1 MPSTLYLDAARM
13 GQMAPSAQWALHD
26 FVRLAGEEGCTL
38 YFEQFLKSGFSA
50 LPTTHQKRYPG
61 LRCWGGLDELKTA
74 LAEFAGLAVGSRPIV
89 AGRSTNLMKLIAK
102 LLFQSGKRILITD
115 LTWPSY
121 QRILEREA
129 RKAVGVIER
138 VQVRGGILRGDIS
151 GGDLVDTITR
161 TLGARKCDGMFIP
174 EVSHDGIRLPTA
186 KIVASV
192 RQAATAMFVAVDGS
206 QAFGHVP
213 LNLTQTPCDFYLTGC
228 HKWLGSHLPLGIGF
242 LPNPATRDDI
252 ARRAAERVERGRLD
266 DPLLAFLQSI
276 ETGQMRRFTETVNL
290 SSLFSCR
297 GALEDQFTDGPGAGR
312 LRRRL
317 ANADLVRRIGH
328 MTAWKPLTPM
338 EELRSAS
345 VLLQS
350 ASAAVC
356 RLAPDRLRSLFHD
369 RGIAL
374 TSYIAGVVRLAMPSV
389 PLSTCQAGSLIQALA
404 LIQPHAS
411 WRESAEALSA

>member
-1 MPSTLYLDAARM
+1 
-13 GQMAPSAQWALHD
+13 MAPSAQWALHD

-50 LPTTHQKRYPG
+50 LRATHQERYPG
-61 LRCWGGLDELKTA
+61 LRCWCGLDELKAA
-74 LAEFAGLAVGSRPIV
+74 LADFAGLPVGSRPIV
-89 AGRSTNLMKLIAK
+89 AGRTANLMKLTAK
-102 LLFQSGKRILITD
+102 LLFQAGQRILITD

-129 RKAVGVIER
+129 RKSVGEINR
-138 VQVRGGILRGDIS
+138 VHVRDAILRGTVS
-151 GGDLVDTITR
+151 GAELVDMIVR
-161 TLGARKCDGMFIP
+161 RCRDEKCDGVFIP
-174 EVSHDGIRLPTA
+174 EVSHDGIRLPVAGIVTA
-186 KIVASV
+186 L
-192 RQAATAMFVAVDGS
+192 RQYDPTLFVAVDGS
-206 QAFGHVP
+206 QAFGHMA

-242 LPNPATRDDI
+242 LPNQATRADI
-252 ARRAAERVERGRLD
+252 PRRAAKLVQRGRLD

-276 ETGQMRRFTETVNL
+276 ETGRMRRFTETVNL
-290 SSLFSCR
+290 SPLFSCR
-297 GALEDQFTDGPGAGR
+297 GALDDQFTDGPLAGR

-317 ANADLVRRIGH
+317 ANADLVRRIAR

-338 EELRSAS
+338 EEFRSAS

-350 ASAAVC
+350 TSAPV
-356 RLAPDRLRSLFHD
+356 RKLAPDQLRSLFHD

-374 TSYIAGVVRLAMPSV
+374 TSYTAGVVRLAMPSV

-404 LIQPHAS
+404 LVQPHAS
-411 WRESAEALSA
+411 CRESAAVIAALRDLNPVVFQHEVQ